1 MSETIFITGILGQDG
16 AYLAEH
22 ALKAG
27 HRVIGGVRKDSARNL
42 WRLAE
47 LQIDRDVELV
57 DLDLLDHAYL
67 RGMIE
72 SINPSRVFNLAAQ
85 SFVVNSF
92 EEPLGIVDAAG
103 MGVLRL
109 LEAIR
114 QVDRTIRFFQA
125 STSEMFGHAC
135 ETPQRESTPF
145 FPRSPYGVAKVFAHQ
160 MARNYREAYA
170 LHVSSGI
177 LFNHESP
184 LRGEE
189 FVTRKVTAAMAKVA
203 AGRDEV
209 LMLGNLDA
217 KRDWG
222 HARDYV
228 QAMWAMTDREHGD
241 EFVLATGR
249 TTLIREFVRL
259 AAAAA
264 GVDLDFEGF
273 GVDEVARDRKSGKV
287 IVRVNKA
294 FYRPAEGEVLIGD
307 PTKARN
313 ELGWSAST
321 SLEHLVEEMV
331 EADRRRQG

>member
-16 AYLAEH
+16 ADLAEL

-27 HRVIGGVRKDSARNL
+27 HRVVGGVRKDSARNL

-47 LQIDRDVELV
+47 LRVDQDVELV
-57 DLDLLDHAYL
+57 DLDLLDHARIRAL
-67 RGMIE
+67 IE
-72 SINPSRVFNLAAQ
+72 NISPSRVFNLAAQ

-92 EEPLGIVDAAG
+92 EEPLTTIDAAG

-114 QVDRTIRFFQA
+114 EVDRTVRFFQA
-125 STSEMFGHAC
+125 STSEMFGRAV
-135 ETPQRESTPF
+135 ETPQRETTPF
-145 FPRSPYGVAKVFAHQ
+145 YPRSPYGVAKVFAHHIT
-160 MARNYREAYA
+160 RNYREAFG
-170 LHVSSGI
+170 LHASSGI

-189 FVTRKVTAAMAKVA
+189 FVTRKVTVAMARIA
-203 AGRDEV
+203 AGKDEV
-209 LMLGNLDA
+209 LSLGNLDA

-273 GVDEVARDRKSGKV
+273 GVDEVARDRKTGKV
-287 IVRVNKA
+287 IVRVNKT
-294 FYRPAEGEVLIGD
+294 FYRPAEAEVLIGD

-313 ELGWSAST
+313 ELGWAATT